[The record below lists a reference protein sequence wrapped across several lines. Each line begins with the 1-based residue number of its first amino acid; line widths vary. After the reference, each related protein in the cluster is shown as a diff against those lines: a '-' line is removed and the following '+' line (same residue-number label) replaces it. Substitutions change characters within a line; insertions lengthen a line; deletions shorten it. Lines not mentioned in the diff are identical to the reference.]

1 MKSRTPGK
9 VRIISGSW
17 RNSRLDVADLPGL
30 RPTPERVRE
39 TLFNWLQPRL
49 PGARCLDLFAGTGV
63 LGFEAA
69 SRGAGSVVL
78 VERDPSLVRRLN
90 EAKSRLRADVVEVI
104 QADALSWLQAAHPPF
119 DIVFIDPPFAQG
131 LWQQVL
137 PALLPIL
144 ANDARIH
151 IESPIA
157 THYPAPARW
166 ALLRE
171 GRTRE
176 MRHVLYAASAA
187 GPVTLGPGEG
197 E

>member
-1 MKSRTPGK
+1 MNRTPGK
-9 VRIISGSW
+9 VRIIAGSW
-17 RNSRLDVADLPGL
+17 RNSRLDVAELPGL

-49 PGARCLDLFAGTGV
+49 SGSRCLDLFAGSGA

-69 SRGAGSVVL
+69 SRGAGSVVM
-78 VERDPSLVRRLN
+78 VERDPTLIRRLN
-90 EAKSRLRADVVEVI
+90 ETKSRLRADSVAVV
-104 QADALSWLQAAHPPF
+104 QADALSWLRVAQPPF
-119 DIVFIDPPFAQG
+119 DIVFVDPPFAQD

-137 PALLPIL
+137 PALLPML

-151 IESPIA
+151 VESPIA
-157 THYPAPARW
+157 TQYSVPARW
-166 ALLRE
+166 SLLRE

-176 MRHVLYAASAA
+176 LRHVLYAAPAA